1 MGEGQSDVKLLWS
14 KGVLN
19 LGACPLPGSGRIG
32 RDCFTR
38 GGREELD
45 DGAGE
50 VGSSFAIGLANSFSK
65 KRE

>member
-1 MGEGQSDVKLLWS
+1 MENGRAERDDGFARDGGGGE
-14 KGVLN
+14 LN
-19 LGACPLPGSGRIG
+19 
-32 RDCFTR
+32 
-38 GGREELD
+38 